1 MLSKILCAT
10 DGSKSADKGVDLAIA
25 LAKKTGAPLTF
36 ITITAVDSE
45 RAAHSPFW
53 DATLVQAANA
63 QTSQELA
70 AAHRKAEAEGVK
82 ASSVVA
88 RGRNVAAAIAAYAEK
103 NGYDHIVAGTAGRS
117 AVERVVLGSVARDLL
132 GSAHCPVTVAR

>member
-10 DGSKSADKGVDLAIA
+10 DGSKSADRAVDLAID

-36 ITITAVDSE
+36 VTITAVDSE
-45 RAAHSPFW
+45 HAAHSPFW
-53 DATLVQAANA
+53 DENLVKAANA

-70 AAHRKAEAEGVK
+70 AAHRKAESKGVK

-88 RGRNVAAAIAAYAEK
+88 QGRDVAAAIAAYAET

-117 AVERVVLGSVARDLL
+117 AAERLVLGSVARDLL
-132 GSAHCPVTVAR
+132 GNAHCPVTVVR